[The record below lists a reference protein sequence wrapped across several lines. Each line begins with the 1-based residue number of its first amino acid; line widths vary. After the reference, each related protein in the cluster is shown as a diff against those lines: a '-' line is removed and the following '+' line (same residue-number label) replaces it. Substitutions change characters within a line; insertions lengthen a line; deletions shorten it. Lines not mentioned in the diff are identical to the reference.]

1 MPVRTRQLRM
11 RTKLLILFLTLTMV
25 TVLIVVEFANR
36 DGDEPQVTGTDT
48 EPIFIPA
55 PTTFAPGLYLL
66 GALSPSVSYVVETT
80 EGLILIDAGLE
91 EGHTLILTQFD
102 ALGLNVQDLKLI
114 LITHG
119 HGDHYL
125 GAMELQR
132 LTGAKIHAGKGDAD
146 VLRQAGPRP
155 AVFSTFP
162 MDNVN
167 IHPTVVDVEL
177 LGGETI
183 TLGDAS
189 IAVVASPGHTP
200 GSVCYLLEHN
210 GLRVLFSGDT
220 IMTMTGDLG
229 TYATYLPPR
238 YRGNVTDY
246 LATLHKIRKL
256 PVPDL
261 LLPGHPE
268 TDRGVISAR
277 VTSDQW
283 SSMLGRGLRQ
293 MEQLTARYAEDGADF
308 LDGEP
313 KELLSGLYYLGDY
326 SEKAVYC
333 FARQSSVV
341 LCDVS
346 GDAGFIEVLEQRLR
360 EIDLD
365 ITKVVAV
372 AVTSVEP
379 ASVQVIESLV
389 EDTGCR
395 VIAGQAD
402 LEVLQSINPN
412 MRVLLPED
420 AAGELG
426 WFSIQ
431 PISIEGFKRT
441 RMVYQINW
449 QGKRVLV
456 SGGIPLKPTRETA
469 RELRKASFNSRKF
482 MQSIAQLRQKQ
493 PDLWLPGKPV
503 HGQNANVYGSD
514 WLDLYRELQ
523 LTFGLG
529 L

>member
-1 MPVRTRQLRM
+1 MPLKTRRLGTPQ
-11 RTKLLILFLTLTMV
+11 KLLILFFTLMMV
-25 TVLIVVEFANR
+25 AVLIVVEYANR
-36 DGDEPQVTGTDT
+36 AGDEPEITGPDT

-55 PTTFAPGLYLL
+55 PTTFAPGLHLL

-91 EGHTLILTQFD
+91 EGHSLILSQFE
-102 ALGLNVQDLKLI
+102 ALGLDIQDLKLI
-114 LITHG
+114 LVTHG

-132 LTGAKIHAGKGDAD
+132 LTGAKIHAGKGDAQ

-189 IAVVASPGHTP
+189 IKVIATPGHTP
-200 GSVCYLLEHN
+200 GSVCYLLQHN
-210 GLRVLFSGDT
+210 GQRVLFSGDT

-238 YRGNVTDY
+238 YRGNATDY
-246 LATLHKIRKL
+246 LATLHKIKKL
-256 PVPDL
+256 PAPDL

-268 TDRGVISAR
+268 TDQGIISAR
-277 VTSDQW
+277 ITPDQW

-293 MEQLTARYAEDGADF
+293 MEELTTRYATDGADF

-313 KELLSGLYYLGDY
+313 KELLPGLNYLGDY

-333 FARQSSVV
+333 FASQSSVV
-341 LCDVS
+341 LVDVS
-346 GDAGFIEVLEQRLR
+346 GEAGFIDFIDQRLR
-360 EIDLD
+360 DINLD
-365 ITKVVAV
+365 ISMVVAV

-379 ASVQVIESLV
+379 ESVKVIESLI
-389 EDTGCR
+389 DRTGCR

-402 LEVLQSINPN
+402 LDFLRSINPN
-412 MRVLLPED
+412 MKVLLPE
-420 AAGELG
+420 AAVGELA

-431 PISIEGFKRT
+431 SIPIEGFKRT
-441 RMVYQINW
+441 RMAYQINW

-469 RELRKASFNSRKF
+469 RELRVASFNSRKF

-503 HGQNANVYGSD
+503 HGQNANLYGSD